1 MWSLETLKIP
11 DSSKN
16 WNMSCLLK
24 MIQRRTPFV
33 NLQKLFLKD
42 GIFNNNKVLN
52 FVLKPVDAESF

>member
-1 MWSLETLKIP
+1 
-11 DSSKN
+11 
-16 WNMSCLLK
+16 MSCLLK

-52 FVLKPVDAESF
+52 LVLKPVDAESF